1 MTEMGERITRGI
13 LEQIACDI
21 STSAVE
27 TAPLPSVVR
36 HNLADLAEAHRAS
49 QQGSTYQLIMYS
61 TSPHGPL
68 YTEPGPNPVMNV
80 THWGGGGGGC
90 TRSGHPAPGQPID
103 AYVEE
108 CPDPVRREPDWDDH
122 GRSGPWARGM
132 SRSVYEHERRTA
144 TLAAVGMMGD
154 GSHRGLYGITHDGL
168 ENGCELCAEAT
179 VRSVPEAAA
188 VAGTE
193 VYEPVWDVRWW
204 QLPWFWLLRLA
215 SHRQRR
221 APLDWAEVNRMER
234 QEGLVLTRPWREEAL
249 APEKR

>member
-21 STSAVE
+21 STSAAE

-49 QQGSTYQLIMYS
+49 QRGSTYQLIMYS

-68 YTEPGPNPVMNV
+68 YTEPGPNPNPVMNV
-80 THWGGGGGGC
+80 THWGGGGGC
-90 TRSGHPAPGQPID
+90 TRSGHPAPGQPIGV
-103 AYVEE
+103 YVEE

-132 SRSVYEHERRTA
+132 SRSVYEHERR
-144 TLAAVGMMGD
+144 LALSLTGMMGP
-154 GSHRGLYGITHDGL
+154 G
-168 ENGCELCAEAT
+168 AEAT

-188 VAGTE
+188 VAGSE